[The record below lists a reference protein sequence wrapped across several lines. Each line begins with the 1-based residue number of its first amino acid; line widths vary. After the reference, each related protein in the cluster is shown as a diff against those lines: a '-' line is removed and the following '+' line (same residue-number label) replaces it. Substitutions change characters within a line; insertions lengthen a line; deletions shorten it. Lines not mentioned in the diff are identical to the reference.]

1 MLKSKLI
8 CLEQHTYTIPVAQV
22 EFENPSGH
30 AVHMFSSLTSQAVH
44 VPPQAKNDHAGF
56 SNIFIPHILHTCFT
70 GRTRK

>member
-8 CLEQHTYTIPVAQV
+8 CFEQHTYTTIPVAQV

-44 VPPQAKNDHAGF
+44 VPPQAEISDAG
-56 SNIFIPHILHTCFT
+56 I
-70 GRTRK
+70 